1 MSCFC
6 ASLCVAHLKI
16 GIMYFT
22 LDDVRAHFDSP
33 AFQRGA
39 EFVRNDRVHSI
50 RLAGNSIKSSVNS
63 EGDKV
68 YQQDILLYP
77 TRKGI
82 NFDGEC
88 TCPKG
93 NNCAHV
99 AAALLAFLQQEKAA
113 ESATLAGELLPQ
125 NLPSAVTVWLQR
137 VEKAAHAKLT
147 APNGPT
153 EEGGSS
159 YRLLFVLS
167 PDRTGR
173 HVLLSLC
180 KARLRPNGDVTMASP
195 VSDLHA
201 LLTAPPAY
209 VKPEELDLVRL
220 FIAMR
225 SGTTSQGP
233 SIAEPRGKIGA
244 QLLRMLIDDNQL
256 MWTNS
261 YTDMAKGLIFPLKSA
276 QQQKAMLNWRDE
288 GGMLKLA
295 WQFELPTEVS
305 DSRSMKSSGVI
316 DYILPTVPA
325 WYVNNLSCGE
335 LALQHGDASIPIKE
349 LQELVAQAP
358 LLAPDDKS
366 VVSHLLMANG
376 LSQVVPLPEQVLEV
390 LREGIKPTPCLALGS
405 VVQPTRHGQRWCDY
419 VVLSFDYDG
428 EKVPLNQT
436 MPVVRE
442 RDHTVERIARD
453 KNAEANAAQALT
465 ALGFIPS
472 KKPGSPLRSLV
483 GALEL
488 PSQTEWLRFDRDG
501 LKTLAVQGWRIDKLP
516 EYRYD
521 VADIDDWYAEIDDKD
536 NAPGITWF
544 ELELGIVVNGQR
556 VALLPV
562 LVEMIRNAPYDFDA
576 ASLAARSDSDQLL
589 ATLPD
594 GVRVALP
601 WGRIKPILATLGEL
615 YFIEKPEN
623 TIRLPRLDAAR
634 LAELAGATQLRWMGG
649 DKLRETGQ
657 KLLEFGGVQPVQP
670 PAGLKAT
677 MRDYQIEGL
686 AWMQFLREYEFA
698 GILADDMGLGKTI
711 QTLAHILTE
720 KEAGRLDKPALV
732 VAPTSLMSNWMDE
745 AARFAPDLSVLML
758 QGKDRLQ
765 RFDQISKYDL
775 VLTTYALLPR
785 DEEVLKE
792 HEYHLIILDESQ
804 YIKNMRSKSAQTAGL
819 LRSRH
824 RLCLTGTPLENHLGE
839 LWSQFHFLLPGLLGD
854 EKGFNADFRNP
865 IEKGGDEVRRLLLTR
880 RIKPFLLRRTKDKVA
895 KELPPKTEMIRSV
908 ELSGEQRDLYETVRL
923 AMDKKVRDEIA
934 KKGVARS
941 QIVILEAL
949 LKLRQVC
956 CDPRLVKSGLGKVTA
971 ASSSKLSEL
980 MEMLDELLAENRKIL
995 VFSQFT
1001 SMLALIEAELRARKI
1016 PYVLLTGDTVDRA
1029 GAVRAFQQGEVPLFL
1044 ISLKAGGVGL
1054 NLTAADT
1061 VIHYD
1066 PWWNPAT
1073 ETQATDRA
1081 WRIGQDKPVFVYK
1094 LIANGTLEQKIQELQ
1109 KKKAD
1114 LAQAILTTGEVQNV
1128 QITPEDLQAI
1138 FAPLEEEFQV

>member
-1 MSCFC
+1 
-6 ASLCVAHLKI
+6 
-16 GIMYFT
+16 MYFT
-22 LDDVRAHFDSP
+22 LEDVRSHFDSP

-39 EFVRNDRVHSI
+39 EFVRNDRVHNI
-50 RLAGNSIKSSVNS
+50 RLAGNNIKSSVS
-63 EGDKV
+63 VDGGKV
-68 YQQDILLYP
+68 FQQDILLYP

-93 NNCAHV
+93 SNCAHV
-99 AAALLAFLQQEKAA
+99 AAGLLAFLEQEKSPSPNA
-113 ESATLAGELLPQ
+113 ETAQ
-125 NLPSAVTVWLQR
+125 NNLPNAVTSWLQR
-137 VEKAAHAKLT
+137 VEKAAHGKAASAAEDASAST
-147 APNGPT
+147 SA
-153 EEGGSS
+153 
-159 YRLLFVLS
+159 YRLLFVMS

-195 VSDLHA
+195 VSDLNN
-201 LLTAPPAY
+201 LLTNTPAY

-225 SGTTSQGP
+225 SGMPSHGP
-233 SIAEPRGKIGA
+233 SVAEPRGKMGA
-244 QLLRMLIDDNQL
+244 QLLRMLLDDNQL

-261 YTDMAKGLIFPLKSA
+261 YTDMAKGLIFPLKPAPTQSA
-276 QQQKAMLNWRDE
+276 ILNWRDE
-288 GGMLKLA
+288 GGLFKLA
-295 WQFELPTEVS
+295 WQFDLTHAPESTEPRVS
-305 DSRSMKSSGVI
+305 GASGVI
-316 DYILPTVPA
+316 DYILPTQPA

-335 LALQHGDASIPIKE
+335 LLLQQADAAVPIRE
-349 LQELVAQAP
+349 LQDLVAQAP
-358 LLAPDDKS
+358 MLAPDEITA
-366 VVSHLLMANG
+366 VSHLLMANG
-376 LSQVVPLPEQVLEV
+376 LNRIVPLPEHINEV
-390 LREGIKPTPCLALGS
+390 LIEGIKPVPCITLGS
-405 VVQPTRHGQRWCDY
+405 VPQPTRYGQRWFDY
-419 VVLSFDYDG
+419 ALLSFDYDDLH
-428 EKVPLNQT
+428 VPMTQT

-442 RDHTVERIARD
+442 RNGSVEQIARD
-453 KNAEANAAQALT
+453 KAAEDHAIQSLT
-465 ALGFIPS
+465 AMGFAPP
-472 KKPGSPLRSLV
+472 KKSVTPLRNIG

-488 PSQTEWLRFDRDG
+488 PSQTEWLRFNRDG
-501 LKTLAVQGWRIDKLP
+501 LNTLAVHGWRIEKLP

-521 VADIDDWYAEIDDKD
+521 VHEIDDWYAQVDDQND
-536 NAPGITWF
+536 APGIAWF
-544 ELELGIVVNGQR
+544 DLELGIVVNQQR
-556 VALLPV
+556 ISLLPI
-562 LVEMIRNAPYDFDA
+562 LVELIRNAPHEFDA
-576 ASLAARSDSDQLL
+576 KTIGAHADTDQLL

-594 GVRVALP
+594 GNRVALP
-601 WGRIKPILATLGEL
+601 WGRVKPILTTLGEL

-623 TIRLPRLDAAR
+623 HIRLSRLDAAR
-634 LAELAGATQLRWMGG
+634 LAELASATQIRWMGG
-649 DKLRETGQ
+649 ERLREIGQ
-657 KLLEFGGVQPVQP
+657 KLNAFGGVQTVLP
-670 PAGLKAT
+670 PKGLKAT
-677 MRDYQIEGL
+677 MRDYQLDGL

-720 KEAGRLDKPALV
+720 KEAGRLTKPAMV
-732 VAPTSLMSNWMDE
+732 VAPTSLMTNWVDE
-745 AARFAPDLSVLML
+745 TARFAPDLSVLVL

-765 RFDQISKYDL
+765 RFEHIPDYDL

-785 DEEVLKE
+785 DEELLKD
-792 HEYHLIILDESQ
+792 HEFHLIILDESQ
-804 YIKNMRSKSAQTAGL
+804 YIKNMRSKSAQAAGL

-854 EKGFNADFRNP
+854 EKAFNADFRHP
-865 IEKGGDEVRRLLLTR
+865 IEKSNDEVRRDLLTR
-880 RIKPFLLRRTKDKVA
+880 RIKPFMLRRTKDKVA
-895 KELPPKTEMIRSV
+895 KELPPKTEIIRSV
-908 ELSGEQRDLYETVRL
+908 ELSSEQRDMYETVRL

-956 CDPRLVKSGLGKVTA
+956 CDPRLVKSDLGKVTTL
-971 ASSSKLSEL
+971 SSSKLTEL
-980 MEMLDELLAENRKIL
+980 MDMLDELLAENRKVL

-1001 SMLALIEAELRARKI
+1001 SMLALIEAELQAKRI
-1016 PYVLLTGDTVDRA
+1016 PYALLTGDTVDRA
-1029 GAVRAFQQGEVPLFL
+1029 GAVRSFQQGDVSLFL

-1073 ETQATDRA
+1073 ENQATDRA

-1109 KKKAD
+1109 QKKAD
-1114 LAQAILTTGEVQNV
+1114 LAQAILSSGEVQNV
-1128 QITPEDLQAI
+1128 QITQEDLQAI
-1138 FAPLEEEFQV
+1138 FAPLED